1 MKAVATNPAD
11 FLSGGFTRAEMIIV
25 DRDGA
30 INQDLDDPI
39 KWQEETMP
47 TAGSLEA
54 IRNLKKRVIV

>member
-1 MKAVATNPAD
+1 
-11 FLSGGFTRAEMIIV
+11 MIIV

-30 INQDLDDPI
+30 INQDLDDRI
-39 KWQEETMP
+39 KWPEESMP